1 MKPSASGPRAAD
13 GVGGAPTSAGRE
25 VYFATCAPGLEPLL
39 HAELRALRMT
49 RTEQQ
54 VGGTY
59 FEGQRLDAW
68 RANLE
73 LRTAT
78 RVLLRLAR
86 FGARDADELHAG
98 ASAIEWERY
107 LAPDGRLVVDARSR
121 ESALEHT
128 RFVEQRVKDAVVD
141 RLRTG
146 SGVRLSV
153 DAEDPDL
160 RIDAHLFR
168 DRCTLSIDTSGEA
181 LHKRGW
187 RRHQGRAPL
196 LDPFC
201 GSGTLLV
208 EAALLA
214 SGTPPGLFRE
224 QFGFERLPGHDAPGF
239 AALRERLRARAHELP
254 AKLALRGSDADAGA
268 IEGARE
274 NLEAVGLAERVQLEV
289 ADARDFAP
297 PRGWNGWIVSN
308 LPYGVRV
315 GASATRDASRG
326 ELDLVALHRDFGA
339 RVREHCA
346 GYSEALLT
354 GDPALARALGLRFDR
369 RVALQNGALPCELLL
384 ARP

>member
-1 MKPSASGPRAAD
+1 
-13 GVGGAPTSAGRE
+13 VIF
-25 VYFATCAPGLEPLL
+25 FATCAPGLEPLL
-39 HAELRALRMT
+39 HAELRALRMA
-49 RTEQQ
+49 RTERQ
-54 VGGTY
+54 VGGAY
-59 FEGQRLDAW
+59 FEGRLEDAW

-86 FGARDADELHAG
+86 FGARDADELYAG
-98 ASAIEWERY
+98 AAAIEWERH

-121 ESALEHT
+121 ESELEHT

-141 RLRTG
+141 RLRTAN
-146 SGVRLSV
+146 GVRPSV

-187 RRHQGRAPL
+187 RRVQGRAPLAETLAAAVVTLSDWDRRSPL

-214 SGTPPGLFRE
+214 SGTPPGLFRR
-224 QFGFERLPGHDAPGF
+224 QFGFERLPGHDA
-239 AALRERLRARAHELP
+239 AAFGAMREALRARPRELP
-254 AKLALRGSDADAGA
+254 ARLALCGSDADAGA

-274 NLEAVGLAERVQLEV
+274 NLEAVGLRERVRLEV

-315 GASATRDASRG
+315 GASAKRDASRG
-326 ELDLVALHRDFGA
+326 ERDLGALHRAFGA
-339 RVREHCA
+339 RLRESCA
-346 GYSEALLT
+346 GYRAALLT
-354 GDPALARALGLRFDR
+354 GDAALARELGLRFER
-369 RVALQNGALPCELLL
+369 RVELQNGALSCELLL
-384 ARP
+384 AQL